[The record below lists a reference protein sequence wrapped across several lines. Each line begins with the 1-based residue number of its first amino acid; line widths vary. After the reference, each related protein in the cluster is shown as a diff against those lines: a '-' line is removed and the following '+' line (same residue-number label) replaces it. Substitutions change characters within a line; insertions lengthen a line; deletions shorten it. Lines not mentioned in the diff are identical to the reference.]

1 MCKIQKQI
9 LTPKYIYYKME
20 YKSQCIIIYYTL
32 LTMNHLKTIQKYKD
46 MTSCNGFSYFDQN
59 SFKVEPGVSL
69 I

>member
-1 MCKIQKQI
+1 MHHLKKISPPISIIKWKI
-9 LTPKYIYYKME
+9 KANV
-20 YKSQCIIIYYTL
+20 IIYSL